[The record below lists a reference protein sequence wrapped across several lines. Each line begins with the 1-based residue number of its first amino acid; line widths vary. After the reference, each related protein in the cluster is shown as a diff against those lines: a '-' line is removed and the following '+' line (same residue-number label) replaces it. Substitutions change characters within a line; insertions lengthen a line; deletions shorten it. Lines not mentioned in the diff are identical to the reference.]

1 MSQLE
6 WYILRRIAGVTF
18 GTLIAATTIVLI
30 TQVLIRVD
38 FLSSTGQSILVFGKL
53 ALYLIPSVAVIVVP
67 FALLIGAMQ
76 TLNTMN
82 SDSELVVIEA
92 SGGSRKIVARPLIYF
107 GVLLSIFT
115 FFLAN
120 FVEPLSNRNIRDL
133 ITEASADLLSVAV
146 QSGTF
151 TRIDEDLIIQI
162 ESKERDG
169 SFKGIF
175 ISDRRD
181 KEAELLYFAKSGA
194 IAEVDG
200 SKLFIMR
207 DGQLQRSNS
216 AAEDVSIISFDLNAL
231 DLAAFGSKNRGALY
245 YPKERSTFD
254 LIYPDPDDPI
264 FKDHPGQLRTELN
277 KRLSEWLYAMTFSML
292 CIFYLGKARSHRQSS
307 FLATIYLLLVV
318 MGVRGT
324 GAFVT
329 NNSDNGGIF
338 QVLVYAVPM
347 GVMALNGLLI
357 YFDKDIPDPQ
367 QTIDIIRKY
376 LHGLQRFLP
385 RWMVQFKMRKQ
396 TAKGAVS

>member
-1 MSQLE
+1 MSRLE
-6 WYILRRIAGVTF
+6 WYILRRTAGVTF

-92 SGGSRKIVARPLIYF
+92 SGGSRKIVARPLIVF
-107 GVLLSIFT
+107 GIFLSVFT
-115 FFLAN
+115 FILAN
-120 FVEPLSNRNIRDL
+120 FIEPASNRNIRDL

-175 ISDRRD
+175 IADRRD
-181 KEAELLYFAKSGA
+181 KEAELLYFAKTGA
-194 IAEVDG
+194 IADVDG

-207 DGQLQRSNS
+207 DGQLQRSS
-216 AAEDVSIISFDLNAL
+216 MTADDVSVISFDLNAL
-231 DLAAFGSKNRGALY
+231 DLAAFGSKNKNAFY

-254 LIYPDPDDPI
+254 LIAPDLDDDLY
-264 FKDHPGQLRTELN
+264 KSHPGQLRTELN
-277 KRLSEWLYAMTFSML
+277 KRLSEWLYALSFAVF

-307 FLATIYLLLVV
+307 FLATTYLILVV
-318 MGVRGT
+318 MGVRGV
-324 GAFVT
+324 GAFAT
-329 NNSDNGGIF
+329 NNSEQGGVFEI
-338 QVLVYAVPM
+338 LVYAAPIGMMLFFATLV
-347 GVMALNGLLI
+347 

-367 QTIDIIRKY
+367 RTLDIARQYIQKIRSY
-376 LHGLQRFLP
+376 LPNWLVRSHIKSPANSEATL
-385 RWMVQFKMRKQ
+385 
-396 TAKGAVS
+396 

>member
-1 MSQLE
+1 MSRLE

>member
-1 MSQLE
+1 MSRLE
-6 WYILRRIAGVTF
+6 WYILRRTAGVTF

-67 FALLIGAMQ
+67 FALLIGVMQ

-92 SGGSRKIVARPLIYF
+92 SGGSRKIVARPLILF
-107 GVLLSIFT
+107 GLFLSVVT
-115 FFLAN
+115 FILAN
-120 FVEPLSNRNIRDL
+120 FVEPASNRNIRDL

-175 ISDRRD
+175 IADRRD
-181 KEAELLYFAKSGA
+181 SKAELLYFAKTGA
-194 IAEVDG
+194 IADVDG

-207 DGQLQRSNS
+207 DGQLQRSSRS
-216 AAEDVSIISFDLNAL
+216 ADDVSVISFDLNAL
-231 DLAAFGSKNRGALY
+231 DLAAFGSKNKSAFY
-245 YPKERSTFD
+245 YPKERSTID
-254 LIYPDPDDPI
+254 LIAPDPDDDLY
-264 FKDHPGQLRTELN
+264 KNHPGQLRTELN
-277 KRLSEWLYAMTFSML
+277 KRLSEWLYALSFSVFS
-292 CIFYLGKARSHRQSS
+292 IFYLGKARSHRQSS
-307 FLATIYLLLVV
+307 FLATTYLIFVV
-318 MGVRGT
+318 MAVRGV
-324 GAFVT
+324 GAFAT
-329 NNSDNGGIF
+329 NNSEHGGVFEI
-338 QVLVYAVPM
+338 LVYAAPIGMMLVFA
-347 GVMALNGLLI
+347 ALV

-367 QTIDIIRKY
+367 RTLDVLRTY
-376 LHGLQRFLP
+376 LQKLRRYLP
-385 RWMVQFKMRKQ
+385 SWLVLTRVKKP
-396 TAKGAVS
+396 ANSEASL

>member
-1 MSQLE
+1 MSRLE

-133 ITEASADLLSVAV
+133 ITQASADLLSVAV

-216 AAEDVSIISFDLNAL
+216 AADDVSIISFDLNAL
-231 DLAAFGSKNRGALY
+231 DLAAFGSKNREALY

-264 FKDHPGQLRTELN
+264 FKKHPGQLRTELN

-307 FLATIYLLLVV
+307 FLATVYLLLVV

-338 QVLVYAVPM
+338 QALVYAVPM

-385 RWMVQFKMRKQ
+385 RWVVQFKMRKQ